1 MPTTEDRSDAARAAA
16 LAAWI
21 RQLAIGRRIR
31 SALLRDLRLVTDS
44 SAAEESQLRGL
55 DPASFVSQLHDADG
69 GAVARV
75 KGIGDASLAAL
86 RRAIPAELDA
96 PPPAETSAEETE
108 PPAEEPELSAE
119 EIEPQEGTPA
129 ADAPPP
135 AETSAEETAL
145 SAEEAE
151 PSSANGGDT
160 PEPQEGTPA
169 AEETEPPPAEEPELS
184 AEETEPSSANGGDTP
199 EPQEGTPAA
208 EETEPPPAEEPE
220 LSAEE
225 TEPSS
230 ANGGDTPEP
239 QEGTP
244 AAEETEPP
252 PAQETAPADDT
263 LAEIAAAADGLLVPS
278 ESDYPLEPFRWQGEG
293 PLTPDSLRAHLELPP
308 DAPVETRTLDA
319 FFGPLARVADWMD
332 EEQREQA
339 ARFAALRDLIAARL
353 RDVAVYYAGR
363 VQVTVVIAGQDP
375 AGATVGLR
383 TTLIQT

>member
-208 EETEPPPAEEPE
+208 EETEPPPA
-220 LSAEE
+220 
-225 TEPSS
+225 
-230 ANGGDTPEP
+230 
-239 QEGTP
+239 
-244 AAEETEPP
+244 
-252 PAQETAPADDT
+252 QETAPADDT